1 MPEQSREQLSV
12 PDIKV
17 LVVSDTTRNINWG
30 GRAASLALQQCLA
43 SRFEKVRSIPGDYST
58 TPIVI
63 DTVFSSSLASPLLAR
78 RNRNAILRAYYRFEK
93 AFGMKDDF
101 IELDP
106 AKSAQ
111 NILRNRK
118 FGIIQDLY
126 AAVSEA
132 DIVVVDGNGDLIFR
146 AQPARIPLFNLAVI
160 ELASQLGKEVQ
171 YVNSIFADCPID
183 GRNESF
189 HQFARSTLAK
199 CSKIALRDPASIRL
213 AKLSAPEL
221 NVEFVPESLFLWY
234 DLLQDASANVP
245 NNGDYVIPF
254 LHERLE
260 HYGRLRFDQPYI
272 CLSGSSHAAFFQ
284 KEAIEA
290 YSALA
295 TVVRDRFDMNVYL
308 TPTCRGDRFMY
319 EVAARTS
326 LPIIPAELPIVM
338 AAGIVGRAQ
347 AYITGRYHP
356 AIMASLGGTPCV
368 FLGADSHKTT
378 SLQELLEYEQV
389 QTFSALPS
397 QVDRTR
403 VCEVA
408 TEHLNAGHEL
418 RSRIRAVAR
427 RRACEAQK
435 VGDLV
440 CHESTSAKC

>member
-1 MPEQSREQLSV
+1 MSV
-12 PDIKV
+12 SDIKV
-17 LVVSDTTRNINWG
+17 LLVSDTTRTINWG

-43 SRFEKVRSIPGDYST
+43 NRFDKVRSIRGEYST
-58 TPIVI
+58 TPIII
-63 DTVFSSSLASPLLAR
+63 DTVLSASLASPLLVR
-78 RNRNAILRAYYRFEK
+78 RRRNAILRAYYRFEK
-93 AFGMKDDF
+93 AFGMKEDF

-118 FGIIQDLY
+118 SGIIQDLY
-126 AAVSEA
+126 SAVSEA

-146 AQPARIPLFNLAVI
+146 TQPARIPLFNLAVI

-171 YVNSIFADCPID
+171 YVNSIFADSPVD
-183 GRNESF
+183 DRNESF
-189 HQFARSTLAK
+189 HRFARNTLAK
-199 CSKIALRDPASIRL
+199 CSRITLRDPASIRL
-213 AKLSAPEL
+213 AKSSAPEL
-221 NVEFVPESLFLWY
+221 EVEFVPDSLFLWY
-234 DLLQDASANVP
+234 DLLQDAFENVP
-245 NNGDYVIPF
+245 KNGDYLIPF
-254 LHERLE
+254 QYERPE
-260 HYGRLRFDQPYI
+260 HYGRLRFDEPYI
-272 CLSGSSHAAFFQ
+272 CISGSSHAAFFQ
-284 KEAIEA
+284 TESVEA

-295 TVVRDRFDMNVYL
+295 EVVRDRFDMNVYL

-326 LPIIPAELPIVM
+326 IPIIPAEIPILM
-338 AAGIVGRAQ
+338 AAGIVAGAQ
-347 AYITGRYHP
+347 VYITGRYHP
-356 AIMASLGGTPCV
+356 AIMASLGGAPCV

-378 SLQELLEYEQV
+378 SLQELLEYEKV

-397 QVDRTR
+397 PMERTR

-408 TEHLNAGHEL
+408 AEQLNAGNEL

-440 CHESTSAKC
+440 CDSTPQ